1 MPHLTRRP
9 FTRPSPHQAAQP
21 SPHEAPQ
28 PSPRQA
34 AQPSPRRA
42 RRLSRTGRGLS
53 PLRFPAAVL
62 AATGLLLSGCTSGS
76 GGHPAAAS
84 SPGPGAGTSAASPSG
99 SGAPS
104 ADLAPYYGQ
113 KLTWRSCG
121 ATGFDCTTMKVPL
134 DYAHP
139 DAHDDLTL
147 AVARKRAAGPGSR
160 LGSLLVN
167 PGGPGGS
174 AIDYLQYAALGYPA
188 AVTARYD
195 MVGVDPRGVDR
206 SDPVECLTDR
216 QMDAYTAVDTT
227 PDDSAEV
234 GKVASADKTFAQGCE
249 KHSAKLLAHVS
260 TVDAAKDMDVLRA
273 LLGDQRLNYLGKSY
287 GTFLGATYAGLFP
300 QRVGRLVLDGAM
312 DPSVDSLESSRA
324 QAGGFEVAFNAFAGD
339 CVKQSGCPLGSTS
352 VADAGT
358 RLDAL
363 FKQLDAHP
371 LPTGT
376 SRKLTEAL
384 GTTGVIAAMY
394 DQSSWPSLRTA
405 LSSALKGDG
414 GPLLKLSDSY
424 YERDDS
430 GKYSNLMYAN
440 AAVNCLDLPPALH
453 DPADVERALP
463 SFRKASPHFGTTLAW
478 SSLVC
483 GYWPVK
489 ATGHAAKITAP
500 GAAPILVVG
509 TIRDPATPYAWAVSL
524 AGQLSSGHL
533 LTYDGDGHTAYGR
546 GSDCIDTSVN
556 AYLLD
561 GKVPPK
567 GKTCT

>member
-1 MPHLTRRP
+1 MPHLTRRT
-9 FTRPSPHQAAQP
+9 FKRPIPQA
-21 SPHEAPQ
+21 SPQ
-28 PSPRQA
+28 PSP
-34 AQPSPRRA
+34 QPSPQSSPQPSRRGPA
-42 RRLSRTGRGLS
+42 RLPSGVGRRLSL
-53 PLRFPAAVL
+53 LRFPAVVL

-76 GGHPAAAS
+76 GGHPASAS
-84 SPGPGAGTSAASPSG
+84 SPQSGAGSSTASSTAT
-99 SGAPS
+99 GAPS
-104 ADLAPYYGQ
+104 ADLASYYDQ
-113 KLTWRSCG
+113 KLKWHSCG

-139 DAHDDLTL
+139 GAHDDLSL
-147 AVARKRAAGPGSR
+147 AVARKQAGGPGSR

-188 AVTARYD
+188 PVTSRYD
-195 MVGVDPRGVDR
+195 MVAVDPRGVAR
-206 SDPVECLTDR
+206 SAPVECLTNR

-234 GKVASADKTFAQGCE
+234 NTLASADKSFAQGCE
-249 KHSAKLLAHVS
+249 QHSAKLLDHVS
-260 TVDAAKDMDVLRA
+260 TVDSARDMDVLRA
-273 LLGDQRLNYLGKSY
+273 LLGDQRLNYVGKSY

-300 QRVGRLVLDGAM
+300 KRVGHLVLDGAM
-312 DPSVDSLESSRA
+312 DPSVDALESSRA
-324 QAGGFEVAFNAFAGD
+324 QAGGFEVAFNAFAGY
-339 CVKQSGCPLGSTS
+339 CVKQAGCPLGTTS

-363 FKQLDAHP
+363 FKKLDGHP

-376 SRKLTEAL
+376 PRKLTEAL

-394 DQSSWPSLRTA
+394 DQSSWPTLRDA

-430 GKYSNLMYAN
+430 GNYSNLMYAN
-440 AAVNCLDLPPALH
+440 AAVNCLDLPPALRS
-453 DPADVERALP
+453 PADVERVLP
-463 SFRKASPHFGTTLAW
+463 SFKKASPHFGTTLAW

-524 AGQLSSGHL
+524 ANQLSSGHL
-533 LTYDGDGHTAYGR
+533 LTYDGDGHTAYAR

-561 GKVPPK
+561 GKVPAK